1 MQKLEMHLER
11 MEAWNGGPARVTV
24 LGLTI
29 QKGFVQLR
37 ESIEPR
43 LSLARPGISIYI
55 VLDYFL
61 SFIELLF
68 LICFHFLKFGGQSVA
83 NDSI

>member
-1 MQKLEMHLER
+1 MQLER
-11 MEAWNGGPARVTV
+11 MKAWNGGPARVTV

-61 SFIELLF
+61 SFIEFVVYHLVSLF
-68 LICFHFLKFGGQSVA
+68 EVWRTRCRA
-83 NDSI
+83 